1 MSRNQTFL
9 NADGLTIGFGTH
21 SSDNDVGAVAGDGVN
36 FTYRR
41 LVTGV
46 DIPAAFA
53 LTDVAPQEPLI
64 PRGSIIQRATFQVI
78 TAFTAAG
85 AATMDIGTFGT
96 VVVDDINGIGAALSI
111 AELTSVGETNLLAG
125 ALVADGDGGIGVGGI
140 SNTDVFVSVDVN
152 TGPYTAGTG
161 LLIVEYSTPF
171 IVARTIAN

>member
-1 MSRNQTFL
+1 MSREATATF
-9 NADGLTIGFGTH
+9 DGLVVGYGTH
-21 SSDNDVGAVAGDGVN
+21 TVDNDVGAIVSSNGR
-36 FTYRR
+36 TYYKR

-46 DIPAAFA
+46 DVQATFVIG
-53 LTDVAPQEPLI
+53 DVAPQEPLI

-96 VVVDDINGIGAALSI
+96 TVVDDINGIGAALSI

-125 ALVADGDGGIGVGGI
+125 ALVADGDGAIGVGGI
-140 SNTDVFVSVDVN
+140 ANEDVFFSVEVS

-161 LLIVEYSTPF
+161 LLIVEFSEPF